1 VTAGGSALPRA
12 AARARA
18 AGLAACAGAAI
29 ALGGCTVGS
38 GSGSAMGPLW
48 VLGCSQGS
56 DFGTAQSPAC
66 YNLAPSFF
74 AGDPIDDLSAANMSR
89 LVIRM
94 QRTGQAT
101 EFNDVLFFEVDN
113 SYEVARC
120 VRGRVANGV
129 PDVDTFGKGLGA
141 WCDFNEITD
150 GGAPDGGSPDGG
162 GADGG
167 GADAGTVTDAG
178 AGDGGASSCGPTP
191 PISPAPGVS
200 IINLTSQ
207 GYMQASLQLLATCQL
222 NVFTASG
229 TAVAGHTTG
238 GWIQF
243 LDFGTAGQPSIP
255 PDQRTPVPTNFKVNY
270 GERLHARFHVVL
282 QDDRVLTAEQT
293 QPGGPIPAPLMGG
306 TLDGEFDFD
315 MVRGRAA
322 QPFP

>member
-1 VTAGGSALPRA
+1 VSAGPRGA
-12 AARARA
+12 CAVGA
-18 AGLAACAGAAI
+18 LAACAGAAL
-29 ALGGCTVGS
+29 AFGGCTVGS

-56 DFGTAQSPAC
+56 DFGSPQSPAC
-66 YNLAPSFF
+66 YDLSPSFF
-74 AGDPIDDLSAANMSR
+74 AGDPIDDLSSANMSR

-120 VRGRVANGV
+120 VRGRTVGGV
-129 PDVDTFGKGLGA
+129 PDIEPTDRGLGA
-141 WCDFNEITD
+141 WCDFNQGTAPD
-150 GGAPDGGSPDGG
+150 GGVVDAGAPDAAVVADAGAPDGGTTSTCEP
-162 GADGG
+162 
-167 GADAGTVTDAG
+167 
-178 AGDGGASSCGPTP
+178 
-191 PISPAPGVS
+191 SPAIEPLPGIS
-200 IINLTSQ
+200 IIDLSSQ

-229 TAVAGHTTG
+229 TAVTGHSVPSGPMG

-243 LDFGTAGQPSIP
+243 IDFGSASVDPTIPS
-255 PDQRTPVPTNFKVNY
+255 DQRAPVPTNFKVNY
-270 GERLHARFHVVL
+270 GERLRARFHVVL
-282 QDDRVLTAEQT
+282 QDDRVLTAMQT
-293 QPGGPIPAPLMGG
+293 QPTGPIPAALMGG
-306 TLDGEFDFD
+306 SLDGTFDFD